1 MSINNENMNNEDM
14 TIIGIAKKIAN
25 ILNIKPDDLTNI
37 IQEKLSEDE
46 LKQIIDNDDVNNLIN
61 HDSTFAE
68 FEKNILIQETRDNFS
83 NLKQNL
89 GKLQTLVLINKLK
102 KSKNCDDIL
111 NSLFSTFNNKFKN
124 INNILLSE
132 LNQAG
137 GNQIGGNQ
145 IGGNQIGGNTLKYY
159 KKYIKYKIKYLQLL

>member
-1 MSINNENMNNEDM
+1 MNNENNGDM
-14 TIIGIAKKIAN
+14 TIICIAKKIAN
-25 ILNIKPDDLTNI
+25 ILNIEPGELTNI

-68 FEKNILIQETRDNFS
+68 FESKIIIQETKDNFK

-89 GKLQTLVLINKLK
+89 GKLQTLVLINRLK

-111 NSLFSTFNNKFKN
+111 NSLFSVFNNKFKN

-137 GNQIGGNQ
+137 GNQTGGNQ
-145 IGGNQIGGNTLKYY
+145 TGGNQTGSNTLKYY